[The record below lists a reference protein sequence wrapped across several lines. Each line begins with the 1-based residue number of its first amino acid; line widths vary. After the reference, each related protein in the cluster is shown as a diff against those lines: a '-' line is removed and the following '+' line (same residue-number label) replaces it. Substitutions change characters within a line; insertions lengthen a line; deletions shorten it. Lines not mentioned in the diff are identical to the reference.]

1 MWFCYLVIGTFLII
15 IILKVISDKKNNA
28 QKYYDKKTKVKTSV
42 KSYSKK
48 RLMTNTEIFY
58 YKAIKENVPKGYIV
72 FPQINLA
79 TIINRNDKHKYQ
91 SELYRNIDFVIFD
104 LYSNP
109 IILIEVNDKTH
120 HQKERWIRDQ
130 KVKDICNEAGL
141 PIITLW
147 VECGINRNYIKNRI
161 EKYLKILQ

>member
-1 MWFCYLVIGTFLII
+1 MWVSYLIFGTFLII
-15 IILKVISDKKNNA
+15 IVLIIISNKLKDNPTSYKR
-28 QKYYDKKTKVKTSV
+28 KTRQVKANV

-58 YKAIKENVPKGYIV
+58 YKAIKESIPQGYIV

-79 TIINRNDKHKYQ
+79 TIINRNDEHKYQ
-91 SELYRNIDFVIFD
+91 NELYRNIDFVIFD
-104 LYSNP
+104 LYANP
-109 IILIEVNDKTH
+109 IILIEVNDESH

-130 KVKDICNEAGL
+130 KVKEICNEAGL

-147 VECGINRNYIKNRI
+147 VKCGINRDYIKNRI
-161 EKYLKILQ
+161 EKYLKIL